1 MKKEDVVMY
10 NGKPKSLTIKLPADM
25 IADFDV
31 IAKKLGMSKTSMIE
45 SLLNDILPTFK
56 SENMLSYILKQNAS
70 VLDEVATLLGDKKCL
85 K

>member
-1 MKKEDVVMY
+1 MY